1 MSTLLMTEQKLSS
14 GITDLIK
21 FLNPNLGLVTI
32 KLFLLHYY
40 IEKLNM
46 LKLSKTI
53 TSNEIHAEIA
63 ATEKEPKKESATMAP
78 MTGNKLVQ
86 LLVMFEI

>member
-1 MSTLLMTEQKLSS
+1 
-14 GITDLIK
+14 
-21 FLNPNLGLVTI
+21 
-32 KLFLLHYY
+32 
-40 IEKLNM
+40 M

-86 LLVMFEI
+86 PLVMFEIWAAFMLFTLNTSIRYTIKFDCHPPVASVKPANAPAWI

>member
-1 MSTLLMTEQKLSS
+1 
-14 GITDLIK
+14 
-21 FLNPNLGLVTI
+21 
-32 KLFLLHYY
+32 
-40 IEKLNM
+40 M

-53 TSNEIHAEIA
+53 TSKEIHAEIA

-86 LLVMFEI
+86 PLVMFEI